1 MLTGV
6 QSVDETVYASARD
19 GLAVAA
25 PADAGP
31 RTRLLGSFG
40 RDPRDPAR
48 RPRQAGS

>member
-25 PADAGP
+25 PDDAGP
-31 RTRLLGSFG
+31 RTRLLGSIG